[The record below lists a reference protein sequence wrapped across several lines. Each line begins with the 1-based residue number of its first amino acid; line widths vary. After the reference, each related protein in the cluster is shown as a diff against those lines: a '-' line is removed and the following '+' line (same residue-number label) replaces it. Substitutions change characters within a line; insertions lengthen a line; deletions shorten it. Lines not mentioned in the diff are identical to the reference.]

1 MCQYFFSLTELM
13 TKAFFD
19 LRKNYG
25 FKWNLTLGHVLT
37 CLLNY
42 GADEEAVYNPRF
54 FQKHLDKHLE
64 AVRRSGQKGPK
75 RYELPPLA
83 EFVKTRRAVDTGD
96 LACTVAVAEAEFR
109 RSLVTFVQLVTDFSA
124 GQPSHLEFRYRDNW
138 SDQIILIYILLIT
151 ATDKR
156 IISNIRVREAVM
168 LGIHYHLDSF
178 RLARSTSLLYYIG
191 CNVHDCQWFSM
202 VLGSR

>member
-1 MCQYFFSLTELM
+1 MPHWLSMHILMCQYFFSLTELM

-178 RLARSTSLLYYIG
+178 R
-191 CNVHDCQWFSM
+191 
-202 VLGSR
+202 